1 MNLRITIL
9 GYIDSLMASFLLCYH
24 REVETSVPI
33 QSYVCVGEAI
43 SFTEYKL

>member
-33 QSYVCVGEAI
+33 QSYVCASEVT
-43 SFTEYKL
+43 SSTELKL